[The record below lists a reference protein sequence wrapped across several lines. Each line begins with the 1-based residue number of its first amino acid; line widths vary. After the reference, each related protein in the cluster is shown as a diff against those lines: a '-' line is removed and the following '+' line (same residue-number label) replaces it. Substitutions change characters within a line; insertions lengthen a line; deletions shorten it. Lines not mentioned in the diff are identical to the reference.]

1 MYKRQGKPGGG
12 SDTDRRRTHI
22 KLLLLTITMMLNT
35 NLHATDDGN
44 HSPVYDVK
52 YKQIAGDGPLL
63 LDLYYP
69 ASVAPAAGYPLVV
82 YTHGGGWA
90 KGDRRIGDEGLKR
103 MTLDALNE
111 AGFCVAS
118 VDYRLCTRDGRVV
131 MRDCVVDAKDAV
143 RYLAKN
149 ATKLSLD
156 PYNICTFGDSAGA
169 HIAQMVLLSPA
180 ASFGGD
186 SALADAEFRL
196 VAGVSWY
203 GPSDFEKTELF
214 ERPDGV
220 GNPDRFGDRILKGD
234 EDEDGKLAAYRQISP
249 VNYLKADGPPLLMMQ
264 GELDPTMPVAHA
276 EYMAE
281 RAAVAGAPVTV
292 EIVKNRSHNWNP
304 QQDTTIEPSLD
315 EIVRTTVQF
324 MKKHVDRAGAS
335 RVIWRDVPGYETVGF
350 DKEFKHWQNDGFPL
364 GNGRLG
370 CMAFGMIQKERLQF
384 NVDSLWTGD
393 QNLEGE
399 YKGATFG
406 AYQNFGDLYIELE
419 GGAGYGNYRREL
431 DVEKALCSVSYVRD
445 GVHFEREY
453 FCSKPGD
460 VIAARFTAGKKGQ
473 HSGRIRLVGAHDEV
487 TRVDGNLMVFSGQLE
502 NGLDYEAQLVVIAD
516 GGQLTADGDVLEFS
530 NCDGLT
536 LYLAA
541 DTSYVSDYERKF
553 MGDHPRG
560 RLSRTVESAAAS
572 TYEDMKAEHQRDY
585 SALYDRVH
593 LDIGSTHPDQLAL
606 PMDQRLEKIRSQDVA
621 DPDLEELLFQYGRY
635 LLIACSRPGALPAN
649 LQGLWNYSNNPR
661 WLSDYHSNINLQ
673 MNYWGAE
680 PANLAECHTPLLDM
694 LNASLEPFRQGTR
707 LEFGDDIRGFTIRTS
722 HNPYGG
728 MGWKWNIPASAWY
741 ARHFWEHYAY
751 GGDKEFLEKVA
762 YPYLKEVCHYWEDHL
777 KELPDG
783 KLVAPDGW
791 SPEHGPR
798 EDGVAHDQQII
809 WDLFSNTIK
818 ASEALGVDEGYRQ
831 TLTSMRD
838 RLVGPKIGSWGQLQ
852 EWMEDRDDPDCEH
865 RHTSHLYAVYPG
877 YQISRGQTPDFA
889 EAAAVSLKA
898 RGESGDSR
906 REWAWTW
913 RTALWSRLGDAE
925 MAHHMIRSF
934 LKHNMLDN
942 LIGVHPPLQIDGSLG
957 ITGSMCEMLMQSHL
971 QEPGGRSQEAGG
983 AGPVSN
989 IQSSI
994 TQSSIL
1000 HLLPA
1005 LPKAWTTGHVK
1016 GLRARGGFTVDIKWT
1031 DGKLV
1036 SARVRADRKGSCTV
1050 RYAGQIKSKQLKA
1063 DEVWEADLGGLIVSD
1078 LRCEDL
1084 VDPIGIDILKPRL
1097 SWRMLSGANG
1107 AAQSAYQVLVAT
1119 SPDLLKEGS
1128 ADLWDSG
1135 KVTTSQSQHIIYAGK
1150 GLSRGIPHYWTV
1162 RIWRARH
1169 SLAVPSEAL
1178 SEGRGDG
1185 GPEKGAASPWGRP
1198 ATWTYFD
1205 MAATKD
1211 WQAKWITEGSSSPWL
1226 RQSVELKDVP
1236 TRAYIYV
1243 NALGYF
1249 QLFINGKR
1257 VGADEFAPHVGQYNK
1272 RTFCITYDVTQYL
1285 KKGKNAIGF
1294 WLGSGWSQGGAGV
1307 KTAPCVRAQ
1316 LEMTDARGEMTTV
1329 VTDAS
1334 WRAKASSMAYQ
1345 GQWKWNKFGG
1355 EVHTA
1360 AHDQPD
1366 WVDAD
1371 FDDSAW
1377 PLAKLAKVADTIVSA
1392 EMLQRSRVIETMT
1405 PVKITNLGAATWL
1418 VDMGKAMTGTFEII
1432 FPKAE
1437 KGRKVTMAFGDA
1449 YTPGPNGG
1457 VGRLNSFSQAS
1468 EYICR
1473 GSGTETFKNR
1483 FNYASCRYILITN
1496 APTGELTPGDIKGQ
1510 FITTE
1515 LPRASSF
1522 SCSDQTLNKIHEMME
1537 HTLRCLMLGG
1547 YQVDCHS
1554 RERVGYGGDGQS
1566 SLDTTLSFFRSDA
1579 LYRKW
1584 TRDWLD
1590 IQKRD
1595 GGFPYTAPGG
1605 GGGGGPFWSGFITA
1619 ATLKHYQH
1627 YGDISLLRRNYP
1639 AIKKWFELAQ
1649 SKTVNDLQEKF
1660 CGGWYLGDWASPKGI
1675 YDKGNAEVFIH
1686 PYMSYA
1692 LEQAAQL
1699 ADTLGESADAAM
1711 FRKWAAE
1718 RNIATHKKFYDAQ
1731 SGQYGSGDQVTYV
1744 LPLMSGVV
1752 PDKLHDKVFA
1762 GFEET
1767 LMVKDKGHLST
1778 GLSGTYLMI
1787 QYLQS
1792 IGRDDLIY
1800 SFASK
1805 TTYPSWGY
1813 MLENGATATWEHWNG
1828 KASRIHNCYNNIG
1841 SWLIQGLAGIRPDP
1855 ENPGFKNAIIKPAF
1869 LKEISYVNG
1878 SHESVYG
1885 TIESNWKRDPSTSL
1899 RAGGTLTLEVSIP
1912 ANTTATVYVPAQ
1924 KPDDVTVN
1932 GRKLNQADHVTFLRM
1947 ENGRAVVNVD
1957 SGIYSIT
1964 STTE

>member
-1 MYKRQGKPGGG
+1 
-12 SDTDRRRTHI
+12 
-22 KLLLLTITMMLNT
+22 MMLNT
-35 NLHATDDGN
+35 NLHAAAEGAR
-44 HSPVYDVK
+44 SPVYGVK
-52 YKQIAGDGPLL
+52 YKDTPDDAPLL

-69 ASVAPAAGYPLVV
+69 SSASPAAGYPLVV

-90 KGDRRIGDEGLKR
+90 KGDRAIGEDGLKR
-103 MTLDALNE
+103 MAVDALNA

-118 VDYRLCTRDGRVV
+118 VEYRLCTRDGRVV

-143 RYLAKN
+143 RYLAKH
-149 ATKLSLD
+149 ASSLALD
-156 PYNICTFGDSAGA
+156 PCNICTFGDSAGA

-180 ASFGGD
+180 ESFAGD
-186 SALADAEFRL
+186 SALADAAFRL

-214 ERPDGV
+214 ERPDGA

-234 EDEDGKLAAYRQISP
+234 EDAEAKLAAYREISP
-249 VNYLKADGPPLLMMQ
+249 VNYLRADSPPLLMMQ
-264 GELDPTMPVAHA
+264 AELDPVMPLAHA

-281 RAAVAGAPVTV
+281 RAAAAGAPVTV

-304 QQDTTIEPSLD
+304 QDAELDPSLED
-315 EIVRTTVQF
+315 IIRTTVQF
-324 MKKHVDRAGAS
+324 MKKHIDRTGAS

-370 CMAFGMIQKERLQF
+370 CMVFGMIQKERLQF

-399 YKGATFG
+399 YKGGTFG

-419 GGAGYGNYRREL
+419 GGADYEYYRREL
-431 DVEKALCSVSYVRD
+431 DIEKALCSVSYSRN
-445 GVHFEREY
+445 GVNFEREY

-460 VIAARFTAGKKGQ
+460 AIAARFTADGKGQ
-473 HSGRIRLVGAHDEV
+473 HSGRIRLVGAHDEI
-487 TRVDGNLMVFSGQLE
+487 TRIDDNLMVFSGQLE
-502 NGLDYEAQLVVIAD
+502 NGLDYEAQLVVIAE
-516 GGQLTADGDVLEFS
+516 GGQLRADGDVLVFS

-553 MGDHPRG
+553 MDGHPHE
-560 RLSRTVESAAAS
+560 RLSRTVEAAAAS
-572 TYEDMKAEHQRDY
+572 TYEDVKAEHQRDY
-585 SALYDRVH
+585 SALYDRVR

-606 PMDQRLEKIRSQDVA
+606 PMDQRLEKIRSEDVA

-635 LLIACSRPGALPAN
+635 LLISCSRPGALPAN

-751 GGDKEFLEKVA
+751 GGDAEFLEKVA

-818 ASEALGVDEGYRQ
+818 ASESLGVDEEYRQ
-831 TLTSMRD
+831 MLASMRD

-852 EWMEDRDDPDCEH
+852 EWMEDRDDPECQH

-877 YQISRGQTPDFA
+877 CQISRGQTPDFA

-934 LKHNMLDN
+934 LKHSMLDN

-957 ITGSMCEMLMQSHL
+957 ITGSMCEMLMQSHV
-971 QEPGGRSQEAGG
+971 QIENGRLKTEDCGKSSGSG
-983 AGPVSN
+983 NVSAKPSG
-989 IQSSI
+989 QFSI
-994 TQSSIL
+994 FNFQPSIA
-1000 HLLPA
+1000 LLPA
-1005 LPKAWTTGHVK
+1005 LPKAWATGHVK
-1016 GLRARGGFTVDIKWT
+1016 GLRARGGFTVDIEWK

-1050 RYAGQIKSKQLKA
+1050 RYAGQSQSKQLEA
-1063 DEVWEADLGGLIVSD
+1063 DEVWKADLGGFAVTD

-1107 AAQSAYQVLVAT
+1107 ATQSAYHVLVAT
-1119 SPDLLKEGS
+1119 SPELLQDGS

-1135 KVTTSQSQHIIYAGK
+1135 KVTTSQSQHILYAGK
-1150 GLSRGIPHYWTV
+1150 SISRGIPHYWTV
-1162 RIWRARH
+1162 RIWN
-1169 SLAVPSEAL
+1169 
-1178 SEGRGDG
+1178 
-1185 GPEKGAASPWGRP
+1185 EKGAESQWSRP

-1226 RQSVELKDVP
+1226 RQSVELKGAPD
-1236 TRAYIYV
+1236 RAYIYV

-1257 VGADEFAPHVGQYNK
+1257 VGNDEFAPHVGQYNK
-1272 RTFCITYDVTQYL
+1272 RTFCIIYDVTDYL
-1285 KKGKNAIGF
+1285 QKGKNTVGI
-1294 WLGSGWSQGGAGV
+1294 WMGSGWNQGGAGV
-1307 KTAPCVRAQ
+1307 GVQPSVRAQ
-1316 LEMTDARGEMTTV
+1316 LEIQGEQGAMEPV
-1329 VTDAS
+1329 LVTDEN
-1334 WRAKASSMAYQ
+1334 WRTKTSSHAYL
-1345 GQWKWNKFGG
+1345 GKWRWNNFGG
-1355 EVHTA
+1355 EVHDGSL
-1360 AHDQPD
+1360 DQPD
-1366 WVDAD
+1366 WADAG

-1377 PLAKLAKVADTIVSA
+1377 PNAKLVKVADTIVSA
-1392 EMLQRSRVIETMT
+1392 EMLQRSRVIETIT
-1405 PVKITNLGAATWL
+1405 PVKVVSLGTGTWL
-1418 VDMGKAMTGTFEII
+1418 VDMGKAMTGTFEIT
-1432 FPKAE
+1432 FPQAE
-1437 KGRKVTMAFGDA
+1437 KGHRVMMKFGDA
-1449 YTPGPNGG
+1449 YTPGNNGG
-1457 VGRLNSFSQAS
+1457 TGRLNSFNQAS

-1496 APTGELTPGDIKGQ
+1496 VPGGELSPDDIRGY
-1510 FITTE
+1510 FITTD
-1515 LPRASSF
+1515 LPATSTF
-1522 SCSDQTLNKIHEMME
+1522 SCSDQTLNEIHKMME

-1566 SLDTTLSFFRSDA
+1566 SLDTTLCFFRSDT

-1590 IQKRD
+1590 IQKGN
-1595 GGFPYTAPGG
+1595 GGLPYTAPGG
-1605 GGGGGPFWSGFITA
+1605 GGGGGPFWCGFLTA
-1619 ATLKHYQH
+1619 GTLKHYHH
-1627 YGDISLLRRNYP
+1627 YGDISLVRRNYP
-1639 AIKKWFELAQ
+1639 AIRKWFELAQ
-1649 SKTVNDLQEKF
+1649 SKTVDNLQEKF
-1660 CGGWYLGDWASPKGI
+1660 CGGWYLGDWASPKNVGVD
-1675 YDKGNAEVFIH
+1675 DKQNAEVFIH
-1686 PYMSYA
+1686 SYMSYA
-1692 LEQAAQL
+1692 LEQAAQV
-1699 ADTLGESADAAM
+1699 ADILGERADAAL
-1711 FRKWAAE
+1711 FREWAAD
-1718 RNIATHKKFYDAQ
+1718 RNVATHKKFYDAQ
-1731 SGQYGSGDQVTYV
+1731 NGKYGSGDQVTYV

-1752 PDKLHDKVFA
+1752 PDELHDQIFA
-1762 GFEET
+1762 SFEKT
-1767 LMVKDKGHLST
+1767 LLEKDKGHLST

-1805 TTYPSWGY
+1805 TTYPSWGH
-1813 MLENGATATWEHWNG
+1813 MIENGATATWEHWEGNRG
-1828 KASRIHNCYNNIG
+1828 TRIHNCYNNIG
-1841 SWLIQGLAGIRPDP
+1841 SWFIQRLAGIRPDP
-1855 ENPGFKNAIIKPAF
+1855 ERPGFQHAIIEPVF
-1869 LKEISYVNG
+1869 PNELSYVNG
-1878 SHESVYG
+1878 SHETVYG
-1885 TIESNWKRDPSTSL
+1885 TIRSNWKRDGDGIVMTV
-1899 RAGGTLTLEVSIP
+1899 TVP
-1912 ANTTATVYVPAQ
+1912 ANSTATVYLPAAA
-1924 KPDDVTVN
+1924 KRSEDGPATSVDHVTVN
-1932 GRKLNQADHVTFLRM
+1932 GRKLNQADHVSFLRM
-1947 ENGRAVVNVD
+1947 ENSRAVVNVD
-1957 SGIYSIT
+1957 SGTYSMVSKT
-1964 STTE
+1964 K